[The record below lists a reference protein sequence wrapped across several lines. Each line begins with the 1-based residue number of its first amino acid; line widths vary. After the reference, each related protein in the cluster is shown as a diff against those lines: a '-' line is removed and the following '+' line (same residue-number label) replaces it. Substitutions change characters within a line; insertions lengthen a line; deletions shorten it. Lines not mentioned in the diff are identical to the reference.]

1 MTFIKEYY
9 YLSNFYP
16 VEVEFDGIRYPSS
29 EAAYQAQKSL
39 DPSVRAM
46 FAMYRA
52 DIAKHEGQKVALR
65 ADWNEVRLGI
75 MEEVVRAKFTQHPDL
90 AKKLMATGSMH
101 LEEGNW
107 WGDIFWGVDKKTGV
121 GENNLG
127 KILMKIREE
136 LRLASKVNTE

>member
-9 YLSNFYP
+9 FLSNFYP

-39 DPSVRAM
+39 DPSVRAK
-46 FAMYRA
+46 FAEYRA
-52 DIAKHEGQKVALR
+52 DIAKKEGQKVKLR
-65 ADWNEVRLGI
+65 PDWDSVRVGI
-75 MEEVVRAKFTQHPDL
+75 MEAIVKAKFAQHPDL
-90 AKKLMATGSMH
+90 AEKLINTGSMH
-101 LEEGNW
+101 LEEGNR

-127 KILMKIREE
+127 KILMKVREE
-136 LRLASKVNTE
+136 LRQASKGNG